1 MLHLIWESFD
11 QYGPSNLDGYQ
22 VASQQIL
29 YVVCTVSCVY
39 LSLWPVIV
47 EKRNGKE

>member
-29 YVVCTVSCVY
+29 YVVCTVSCV
-39 LSLWPVIV
+39 LVFVASNSR
-47 EKRNGKE
+47 KKEW